1 LNPAHIL
8 GLLGSL
14 LVFAFLAN
22 KLFRLTRVPDVLVLM
37 LIGVLVGPVLGW
49 VQASQFKTLTQ
60 LLGTLAIIL
69 ILFEGGLELEL
80 RSTLKYF
87 PAALFFATLAY
98 ILSAGLVALLLWKWL
113 LPLHSA
119 LLVGAVLGCTSSTV
133 VLPVLQDL
141 HAREPV
147 RLTLMLESSWADML
161 AVLSVGALLSMAV
174 PGAHSWQELARNVG
188 LHIAISIALAA
199 LAGALWSRLLPI
211 LSEQRF
217 WHILTFAVV
226 LLLYTGAEA
235 LKANGLVAVLGFGI
249 MLANFPGMDPRMKEM
264 PVEME
269 ALIAYHHERVLTF
282 HSELAFLVRT
292 FFFVL
297 IGVVAELEGFRQHI
311 WLTLGIIGSLIVA
324 RWISLQGSRWG
335 WRDFIGRERSLI
347 LWMFPRGLI
356 TAVLAIQVFNASGIE
371 FTFLPQLAFTVILIT
386 NVLLA
391 IASFSLASRTSTDAE
406 PKSAHG
412 PAVRVPQHFRRRWK
426 MDLALLCL
434 LAVMGSALWGFRNR
448 DRLHTWK
455 EKIVELT
462 HRR

>member
-37 LIGVLVGPVLGW
+37 LIGVTVGPVLGW

-60 LLGTLAIIL
+60 LLGTIAIIL
-69 ILFEGGLELEL
+69 ILFEGGLELDL

-87 PAALFFATLAY
+87 PAALVFATLTY
-98 ILSAGLVALLLWKWL
+98 VLSAGLVALLLWKWL

-174 PGAHSWQELARNVG
+174 PGPHSWQELAKNVG
-188 LHIAISIALAA
+188 LHIAISIAIAA

-264 PVEME
+264 PAEME

-311 WLTLGIIGSLIVA
+311 WLTLGMIGSLIVA
-324 RWISLQGSRWG
+324 RWISLQCSRWG
-335 WRDFIGRERSLI
+335 WPDFTGQERSLI

-356 TAVLAIQVFNASGIE
+356 TAVLAIQVFSASGSE
-371 FTFLPQLAFTVILIT
+371 FTFLPQLAFTVILTT

-391 IASFSLASRTSTDAE
+391 IASFSIASQTSTAE
-406 PKSAHG
+406 PKASHG
-412 PAVRVPQHFRRRWK
+412 PNVSIPHHFRRRWK
-426 MDLALLCL
+426 TDLALLCL
-434 LAVMGSALWGFRNR
+434 LAVVGSALWGFRNR

-455 EKIVELT
+455 EKVVELT
-462 HRR
+462 HRTK